1 MKSRFIPVWGVFF
14 AVLVLCSA
22 CSINK
27 MAIRAVSNALTGE
40 GSNTV
45 FTGDPD
51 PELVGDALPFAIKM
65 YETLLS
71 SNPGHE
77 GLILTTGSLFIMYAN
92 AFIQGPADFL
102 PVTEYEK
109 RLAALER
116 AKKFYLR
123 GADILY
129 GGIDK
134 KYPGF
139 SGASSADGTLEPY
152 LARMKK
158 ADVPLL
164 YWTAAGYLS
173 AYSLDPFDLTLG
185 RRVPDLMFLIDRA
198 YALDPDF
205 NNGALDEFYI
215 LALSSLPESM
225 GGDKTRA
232 AAHFNRA
239 LEKSRGL
246 LAGPYVSYAQA
257 VSIPAQDYDTFKAY
271 LEKAL
276 ALDVDADPGSR
287 LMNIIAQ
294 RKAQSL
300 LDTASDYFI
309 DIDDGEAWISDEY

>member
-1 MKSRFIPVWGVFF
+1 MKPRFIPVQGGFLAILILF
-14 AVLVLCSA
+14 SA

-45 FTGDPD
+45 FTGDSD
-51 PELVGDALPFAIKM
+51 PRLVGDALPFAIKM

-71 SNPGHE
+71 ANPEHQ
-77 GLILTTGSLFIMYAN
+77 GLIVTTGSLFIMYAN
-92 AFIQGPADFL
+92 AFIQGPAEFL
-102 PVTEYEK
+102 SVTEYEE

-129 GGIDK
+129 GGLDK

-139 SGASSADGTLEPY
+139 SRASSLDGTLEPY

-158 ADVPLL
+158 ADIPLL

-173 AYSLDPFDLTLG
+173 AYSLDPFDLALG

-205 NNGALDEFYI
+205 NHGALDEFYI

-225 GGDKTRA
+225 GGDKTRVEE
-232 AAHFNRA
+232 HFNRA
-239 LEKSRGL
+239 VEKSGGL

-257 VSIPAQDYDTFKAY
+257 VSIPTQDYDAFKAY

-276 ALDVDADPGSR
+276 AMDVDADPESR

-294 RKAQSL
+294 RKAKNL

-309 DIDDGEAWISDEY
+309 DIDNGEEWDSYE

>member
-1 MKSRFIPVWGVFF
+1 MLVWGALLAALF
-14 AVLVLCSA
+14 SA

-27 MAIRAVSNALTGE
+27 LAIRAVSNALTGE

-45 FTGDPD
+45 FTGDSD

-71 SNPGHE
+71 ANPEHQ

-92 AFIQGPADFL
+92 AFIQGPAEFL
-102 PVTEYEK
+102 PVVEYEK

-129 GGIDK
+129 GGLDK

-139 SGASSADGTLEPY
+139 NGASSLDDTLEPY

-164 YWTAAGYLS
+164 YWSAAGYLS

-185 RRVPDLMFLIDRA
+185 RRVPDLMFLVDRA

-205 NNGALDEFYI
+205 NHGALDEFYI

-225 GGDKTRA
+225 GGDKSRVEV
-232 AAHFNRA
+232 HFNRA
-239 LEKSRGL
+239 LEKSQGRM
-246 LAGPYVSYAQA
+246 AGPYVSYAQA
-257 VSIPAQDYDTFKAY
+257 VAIPAQDYDTFKTY

-276 ALDVDADPGSR
+276 ALDVNVDPDSR
-287 LMNIIAQ
+287 LMNIITQ

-300 LDTASDYFI
+300 LDSVSDYFI
-309 DIDDGEAWISDEY
+309 DYDNGEEWDSEY

>member
-1 MKSRFIPVWGVFF
+1 MKPRFRLAYGGFL
-14 AVLVLCSA
+14 AVLVLFSA

-40 GSNTV
+40 GSSSV

-51 PELVGDALPFAIKM
+51 PALVGDALPFAIKM

-71 SNPGHE
+71 ANPDHQ

-92 AFIQGPADFL
+92 AFIQGPVEFL
-102 PVTEYEK
+102 PVTEYEN
-109 RLAALER
+109 RLAALDR

-123 GADILY
+123 GAEILY
-129 GGIDK
+129 GGLDK
-134 KYPGF
+134 KYSGF
-139 SGASSADGTLEPY
+139 NGASSFDGTLEPY

-164 YWTAAGYLS
+164 YWSAAGYLS
-173 AYSLDPFDLTLG
+173 AYSLDPFDLNLG

-205 NNGALDEFYI
+205 NHGALDEFYI
-215 LALSSLPESM
+215 LALSALPESM
-225 GGDKTRA
+225 GGDKTRVDE
-232 AAHFNRA
+232 HFHRA
-239 LEKSRGL
+239 LEKSQGL

-257 VSIPAQDYDTFKAY
+257 VSIHAQDYDTFKAY

-276 ALDVDADPGSR
+276 DVDVDADPESR

-294 RKAQSL
+294 QKAQNL

-309 DIDDGEAWISDEY
+309 DIDTGEEGDSYE

>member
-1 MKSRFIPVWGVFF
+1 MSVWGSFL
-14 AVLVLCSA
+14 AVLVLFPA

-65 YETLLS
+65 YESLLS
-71 SNPGHE
+71 ANPDHQ

-92 AFIQGPADFL
+92 AFIQGPAEFL
-102 PVTEYEK
+102 PVIDYEK
-109 RLAALER
+109 RLAALDR

-129 GGIDK
+129 GGLDK

-139 SGASSADGTLEPY
+139 SGASSLDDTLDPY

-205 NNGALDEFYI
+205 NYGALDEFYV

-225 GGDKTRA
+225 GGDKSRVEF
-232 AAHFNRA
+232 HFNRA
-239 LEKSRGL
+239 LEKSQGR
-246 LAGPYVSYAQA
+246 LAGPYVSYAQSVA
-257 VSIPAQDYDTFKAY
+257 IPSQDYDTFKTY

-276 ALDVDADPGSR
+276 TLDVDADPGSR

-300 LDTASDYFI
+300 LDSVSDYFV
-309 DIDDGEAWISDEY
+309 DFDNGEEWDSEY

>member
-1 MKSRFIPVWGVFF
+1 MKPRFIPIWGVFF
-14 AVLVLCSA
+14 VVLVVCSA

-27 MAIRAVSNALTGE
+27 MAIQAVSNALTGE

-45 FTGDPD
+45 FTGDSD

-71 SNPGHE
+71 SNPEHQ

-109 RLAALER
+109 RQAALER

-123 GADILY
+123 GAEILY
-129 GGIDK
+129 GGLDE

-139 SGASSADGTLEPY
+139 SGASSLDGTLDPY

-158 ADVPLL
+158 ADVPIL

-173 AYSLDPFDLTLG
+173 AYSLDPFDLALG

-205 NNGALDEFYI
+205 NHGALDEFYI
-215 LALSSLPESM
+215 LALSSLPESL
-225 GGDKTRA
+225 GGDKTRVET
-232 AAHFNRA
+232 HFNRA
-239 LEKSRGL
+239 LEKSQGL

-257 VSIPAQDYDTFKAY
+257 VSISAQDYDTFKAY

-276 ALDVDADPGSR
+276 ALDVDADPRSR

-309 DIDDGEAWISDEY
+309 DIDDSEEWISDDY

>member
-1 MKSRFIPVWGVFF
+1 MVLVFF
-14 AVLVLCSA
+14 PT

-71 SNPGHE
+71 ANPDHQ

-92 AFIQGPADFL
+92 AFIQGPAEFL
-102 PVTEYEK
+102 SVIEYEK

-129 GGIDK
+129 GGLDK
-134 KYPGF
+134 KYSGF
-139 SGASSADGTLEPY
+139 SGASSLDGTLESY

-198 YALDPDF
+198 YVLDPDF
-205 NNGALDEFYI
+205 NHGALDEFYI

-225 GGDKTRA
+225 GGDKSRVEF
-232 AAHFNRA
+232 HFNRA
-239 LEKSRGL
+239 LEKSHGR
-246 LAGPYVSYAQA
+246 LAGPYVSYAQSVA
-257 VSIPAQDYDTFKAY
+257 IPAQDYDTFKTY
-271 LEKAL
+271 LEQAL
-276 ALDVDADPGSR
+276 TLDVDADPSSR

-300 LDTASDYFI
+300 LDSVSDYFV
-309 DIDDGEAWISDEY
+309 DFDNGDEWDSEY